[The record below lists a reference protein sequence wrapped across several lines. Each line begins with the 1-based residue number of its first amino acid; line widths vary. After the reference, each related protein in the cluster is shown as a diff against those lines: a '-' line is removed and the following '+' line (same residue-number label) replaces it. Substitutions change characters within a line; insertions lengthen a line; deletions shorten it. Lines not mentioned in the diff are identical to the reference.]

1 VPPPTTGPL
10 LGFGALGFDA
20 AGALCCGTTGAADA
34 EFCVDGADC
43 VELVDGAELV
53 GLGACFFAAFFLCT
67 GFGAERSAG
76 TVPPTW
82 TPATAAG
89 VATLMVDAFVPGPA
103 VAVLPPPELEMPN
116 APAKAAITAMSPMAI
131 VRGSMVLGS
140 TFSGFG

>member
-10 LGFGALGFDA
+10 LVGVLGFGVLGLGVT
-20 AGALCCGTTGAADA
+20 GALLCGVTGAGV

-53 GLGACFFAAFFLCT
+53 ECFFAAFFLCA
-67 GFGAERSAG
+67 GLGAERSAG

-89 VATLMVDAFVPGPA
+89 VATLMTDAFVPGPA

-116 APAKAAITAMSPMAI
+116 APANAAITAMSPMAI
-131 VRGSMVLGS
+131 VRGSMVLGLY
-140 TFSGFG
+140 FLGL